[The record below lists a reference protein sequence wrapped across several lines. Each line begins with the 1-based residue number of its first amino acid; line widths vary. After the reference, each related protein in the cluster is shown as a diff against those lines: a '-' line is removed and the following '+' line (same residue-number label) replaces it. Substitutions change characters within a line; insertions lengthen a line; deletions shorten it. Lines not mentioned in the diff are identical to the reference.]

1 MQPKL
6 PSFRARL
13 LAAFLGSYAVA
24 LLVQLGGAPQVQ
36 ASASPEPAAS
46 PPVAAVPVPGAS
58 PEPAAVPPAAVPPA
72 PELRPLPKIV
82 AVDSRIARR
91 ADDLRPDVKRR
102 LQRAAKALPEGV
114 TLLITSAY
122 RTTEEQQA
130 LTPTFGLKARPGT
143 STHEDGRGI
152 DLNVLVD
159 GERVPPRE
167 QQEYIGKAM
176 AKAGFAY
183 LGAADPVH
191 YSVPAWKLAPV
202 KGAEPL
208 LSLPTLD
215 EAQSPEGEDEGTLA
229 LAASAEAAGETE
241 RTE

>member
-1 MQPKL
+1 
-6 PSFRARL
+6 
-13 LAAFLGSYAVA
+13 
-24 LLVQLGGAPQVQ
+24 
-36 ASASPEPAAS
+36 
-46 PPVAAVPVPGAS
+46 
-58 PEPAAVPPAAVPPA
+58 
-72 PELRPLPKIV
+72 V
-82 AVDSRIARR
+82 AVDARIARR

-122 RTTEEQQA
+122 RTTEEQKA
-130 LTPTFGLKARPGT
+130 VTPTFGVKARPGT

-167 QQEYIGKAM
+167 QEEVIGKAM

-208 LSLPTLD
+208 LSLSTLAEAQRPEEED
-215 EAQSPEGEDEGTLA
+215 EAGSLELT
-229 LAASAEAAGETE
+229 ASAGEGGETE